1 MSDKATMEVSGNA
14 LDGSYIERLDAAVAA
29 ALAWANAHESA
40 ADRLAATRLVAER
53 LRHWGS
59 NDVTGVQRTRIVRE
73 LSAQGWS

>member
-1 MSDKATMEVSGNA
+1 MSDKANMEVSGIA

-29 ALAWANAHESA
+29 PLAWAHAPPSA
-40 ADRLAATRLVAER
+40 AARLAATRLVAER

-59 NDVTGVQRTRIVRE
+59 NDVTGVQRTRIMRE